1 MWGAC
6 PSPNNHLCVTAGAD
20 STVRL
25 WDIDKRKMII
35 ASKAFPHDIRA
46 VDWAM
51 NNKFIVCGDIMGYIY
66 LLDPNTLEVKDTG
79 KTKFTQMKK
88 VQSTYWIE
96 DLKISPDSK
105 CCAFGAHGCPSHV
118 EIWEISYPKFG
129 KSRSINA
136 GLTSA
141 LLHLDWSTDSSIA
154 VVNS

>member
-1 MWGAC
+1 M
-6 PSPNNHLCVTAGAD
+6 TAGAD